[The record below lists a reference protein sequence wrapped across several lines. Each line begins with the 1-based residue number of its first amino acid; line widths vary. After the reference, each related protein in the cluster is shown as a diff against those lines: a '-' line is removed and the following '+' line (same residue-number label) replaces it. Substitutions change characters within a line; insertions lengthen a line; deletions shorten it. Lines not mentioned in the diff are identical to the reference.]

1 MSFADDWA
9 KESKNAIKAQREIVK
24 VISIELF
31 SGVITSS
38 PVGNPALWKNPQAA
52 GDGYTGGSFRSNWYL
67 TKTVESV
74 KYDVDRNISEGEAV
88 SDIAKRIQ
96 GSESDSWILSNNAPY
111 AQRIENGWSTQAPVG
126 VVAPNVKR
134 VESQIPRIAAIIN
147 KKYNVS

>member
-9 KESKNAIKAQREIVK
+9 KESENAIKAQREIVK

-38 PVGNPALWKNPQAA
+38 PVGNPALWKNPQSAPE
-52 GDGYTGGSFRSNWYL
+52 GYTGGSFRSNWFL
-67 TKTVESV
+67 SRTSEST
-74 KYDVDRNISEGEAV
+74 KYDPDRNVSE
-88 SDIAKRIQ
+88 
-96 GSESDSWILSNNAPY
+96 SEVLSGITRTIDSINSDSWILSNNAPY

-134 VESQIPRIAAIIN
+134 VESQIPRIAAIVN
-147 KKYNVS
+147 KKYGVA